1 MQRFGLQTEGIL
13 LREGDALDVV
23 SIFKDLDRGSPL
35 VSAVTM
41 MNYKLIVYCFNTLT
55 LSLSLCVHRCVSSKL
70 LILFIRWHTQ
80 SRSVRVNEIY
90 V

>member
-55 LSLSLCVHRCVSSKL
+55 LSLSVCA
-70 LILFIRWHTQ
+70 
-80 SRSVRVNEIY
+80 SVCF
-90 V
+90 